1 MWPLLGDEIDLNKI
15 LIIDSLQSTYFLQ
28 LR

>member
-28 LR
+28 LG